1 MTELEQK
8 ALLVQRIIAHLNPV
22 PANAVQELLGESFVD
37 LQVILGKLAAT
48 KEQAQA
54 KETAQ
59 AELREVLRQ
68 RAYDGAW
75 ALGLVRISLNGKRL
89 ADVES
94 NRAMLESLLNP
105 GEQPT
110 TAIYNTFALQFPTKF
125 SWELPRP
132 KQTDAD
138 REAEFVKVCHENLL
152 SLCDAN
158 RQMFKDGVA
167 LEHFAG
173 ASGVERAAFQAEAQ
187 AARQKFL
194 INQASPTQLK
204 QEAAWESQQN
214 REQAQR
220 EEADRAHQ
228 FVSQAQAGLF
238 PPLPATHAET
248 GEAIDARWLRKTST
262 VNFELFKRLCRR
274 HGSAAVTSRLRGEN

>member
-1 MTELEQK
+1 LRRLK
-8 ALLVQRIIAHLNPV
+8 LLMPL
-22 PANAVQELLGESFVD
+22 AV
-37 LQVILGKLAAT
+37 
-48 KEQAQA
+48 
-54 KETAQ
+54 
-59 AELREVLRQ
+59 
-68 RAYDGAW
+68 
-75 ALGLVRISLNGKRL
+75 
-89 ADVES
+89 
-94 NRAMLESLLNP
+94 LLNP
-105 GEQPT
+105 GLIPAGLAQGQLTIDASKQPSGLSLIH
-110 TAIYNTFALQFPTKF
+110 IYTFALQFPTKF

-204 QEAAWESQQN
+204 
-214 REQAQR
+214 
-220 EEADRAHQ
+220 HC
-228 FVSQAQAGLF
+228 L
-238 PPLPATHAET
+238 LY
-248 GEAIDARWLRKTST
+248 
-262 VNFELFKRLCRR
+262 
-274 HGSAAVTSRLRGEN
+274 TSRCV